1 MVGEIENGTDVY
13 KPLVPATTTT
23 QKAGVTDTQVGD
35 KKGGNAVVAG
45 VVPVILLLL
54 IAAVIGVV
62 LFIKMK
68 KRKIHASE

>member
-23 QKAGVTDTQVGD
+23 QKAGVTDAQVD
-35 KKGGNAVVAG
+35 KKGGNAVIAG

-54 IAAVIGVV
+54 IAAVIGIV

-68 KRKIHASE
+68 KRIIHASE

>member
-13 KPLVPATTTT
+13 KPLVPTTTT
-23 QKAGVTDTQVGD
+23 RKAGVTDAQVD
-35 KKGGNAVVAG
+35 KKGGNAVIAG

-54 IAAVIGVV
+54 IAAVIGIV